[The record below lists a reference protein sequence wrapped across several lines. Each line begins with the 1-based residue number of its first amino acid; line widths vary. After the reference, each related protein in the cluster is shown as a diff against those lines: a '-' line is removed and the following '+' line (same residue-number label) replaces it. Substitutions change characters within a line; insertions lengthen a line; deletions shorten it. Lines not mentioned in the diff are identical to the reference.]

1 MLMKLPSRKTK
12 IEFVIFGSIPDHW
25 DKAKCKAQFDSLNEE
40 LHELTGK
47 AERFAEAN
55 GYYCDS
61 LNDQADQ
68 ITNWMLDLEEAMET
82 R

>member
-1 MLMKLPSRKTK
+1 MELRAGIRVVVSGR
-12 IEFVIFGSIPDHW
+12 
-25 DKAKCKAQFDSLNEE
+25 LNDE

-55 GYYCDS
+55 GYYCES